1 MSGMHRSKAETR
13 ILDQYW
19 KPGTCSVRE
28 ILDSLPE
35 DERVAYATVQTL
47 VYRPEHEGAL
57 RRVRKIGN
65 ARRFESL
72 VRWTLVGCLALLAPT
87 MLMAQHGNVLGEDVR
102 PFVRVGTPKVVL
114 AHVQI
119 IDGTGGAASA
129 DRNVYLTDGKI
140 TAI

>member
-1 MSGMHRSKAETR
+1 
-13 ILDQYW
+13 
-19 KPGTCSVRE
+19 
-28 ILDSLPE
+28 
-35 DERVAYATVQTL
+35 
-47 VYRPEHEGAL
+47 
-57 RRVRKIGN
+57 
-65 ARRFESL
+65 